1 MSRPLIGQVLNR
13 MGKLSAHDIDEILA
27 QQATTRQRFGEIA
40 LQWGLCD
47 ADTLCEAWCSQ
58 LAQGATRVDLQQIG
72 VDSHAT
78 DCVPRAI
85 AIRLAVM
92 PIRSIADKVIVAAS
106 RELTEHEVAE
116 LVSVAQRGVRIVIAD
131 PRQIQAALAAYYPA
145 RDFVAA

>member
-1 MSRPLIGQVLNR
+1 MSRTLIGQVLSN
-13 MGKLSAHDIDEILA
+13 MGTLSAHDIDEILA
-27 QQATTRQRFGEIA
+27 QQAPTRQRFGEIA

-47 ADTLCEAWCSQ
+47 ADTICEAWCSQ
-58 LAQGATRVDLQQIG
+58 LAQGAARVDLQQIG

-85 AIRLAVM
+85 AIKLGIM

-106 RELTEHEVAE
+106 RELTEDEVAE
-116 LVSVAQRGVRIVIAD
+116 LISVAQRGVRIVIAD